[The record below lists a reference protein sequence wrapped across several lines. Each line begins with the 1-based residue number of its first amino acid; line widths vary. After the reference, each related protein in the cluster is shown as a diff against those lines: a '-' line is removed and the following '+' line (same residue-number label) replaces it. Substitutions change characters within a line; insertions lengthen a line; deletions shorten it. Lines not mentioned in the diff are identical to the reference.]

1 MRRQVLVRM
10 AVVGVLSGLLP
21 TGGHAD
27 LFDTARQAVR
37 TDLGRADTS
46 GVTLRGGASLS
57 SGLSP
62 RSTTL
67 LRGQGQ
73 VSGPCGAFDLSTSLT
88 QAFEELPA
96 LFEALIG
103 DVLGSVP
110 MLVLCYVSPTL
121 CDLAKHWQALV
132 NMAIQAKYAQCQQI
146 QMAMAYGGLRLRG
159 GQISQCLEDA
169 VQAGRSITEALRT
182 CNGDVTALRTPAG
195 GRAPQVK
202 LLEET
207 LHVAGASPELQTLAR
222 SLLGE
227 VTLSATRGQLGTQQE
242 RPQAAMLQRYER
254 HRHDAETAL
263 RQAIQELA
271 RTGQVSDATLRAV
284 SVPGQP
290 LPRAA
295 LDALVALQQ
304 DAVRF
309 DSLVQKLTTGLA
321 ITRLT
326 WECHDVHDQLAASTE
341 ANQELTDEQRRLL
354 EKRLEG
360 LQRDLHQV
368 IAKKEV
374 LERHLQPALDALLT
388 EYAAV
393 QDSATRAG
401 LRAPAQGTPVMP
413 YRTQSPAGYGR

>member
-62 RSTTL
+62 SSTTL

-73 VSGPCGAFDLSTSLT
+73 VSGPCGAFDFSTSLT
-88 QAFEELPA
+88 QAFDELPA

-159 GQISQCLEDA
+159 GQISAVSGRCGAGGALDHGGPPDLQRGRHRAPDA
-169 VQAGRSITEALRT
+169 RRGTGAPGEAHGGDAARGGGESRAADAGPVAAGRSHPQRQPGAA
-182 CNGDVTALRTPAG
+182 GHAAGAAAG
-195 GRAPQVK
+195 GHA
-202 LLEET
+202 
-207 LHVAGASPELQTLAR
+207 
-222 SLLGE
+222 
-227 VTLSATRGQLGTQQE
+227 
-242 RPQAAMLQRYER
+242 
-254 HRHDAETAL
+254 
-263 RQAIQELA
+263 
-271 RTGQVSDATLRAV
+271 
-284 SVPGQP
+284 
-290 LPRAA
+290 
-295 LDALVALQQ
+295 
-304 DAVRF
+304 
-309 DSLVQKLTTGLA
+309 
-321 ITRLT
+321 
-326 WECHDVHDQLAASTE
+326 
-341 ANQELTDEQRRLL
+341 
-354 EKRLEG
+354 
-360 LQRDLHQV
+360 
-368 IAKKEV
+368 
-374 LERHLQPALDALLT
+374 PAL
-388 EYAAV
+388 
-393 QDSATRAG
+393 
-401 LRAPAQGTPVMP
+401 
-413 YRTQSPAGYGR
+413 